1 MHATDPARIG
11 ADAEP
16 TLTLLS
22 DLMCELQALE
32 EGRGSTGRAQGIL
45 ADLALEPNLRHLPK
59 VILTVYGEIG
69 AALRGI
75 RLSREAIQSYSLDR
89 LRDTHS
95 KLSEV
100 SSTTESAAMEMLN
113 GLDRSLA
120 MIDGLETAQ
129 GAGTVSG
136 TGTHAQFDALRTEVN
151 QLYGC
156 LQFQDIIAQQLSGV
170 AALLVDVEQ
179 RMATL
184 AQLFDHPGVAG
195 AEAGGTA
202 AAGAGLAPADPE
214 AYNPDATA
222 RNVAERQA
230 LVDEA
235 FGLVRPAR

>member
-1 MHATDPARIG
+1 MHATDPVRISPE
-11 ADAEP
+11 AEP
-16 TLTLLS
+16 ALTLLTE
-22 DLMCELQALE
+22 LICELQALE
-32 EGRGSTGRAQGIL
+32 EGRGGIGRAQGIL
-45 ADLALEPNLRHLPK
+45 ADLGLEPNLRHLPK

-75 RLSREAIQSYSLDR
+75 RLSRETIQSYSLDR

-129 GAGTVSG
+129 GAGTE
-136 TGTHAQFDALRTEVN
+136 THAQFDALRAEVN

-184 AQLFDHPGVAG
+184 AQLFDHPATGI
-195 AEAGGTA
+195 
-202 AAGAGLAPADPE
+202 AAGAGLAAADPE
-214 AYNPDATA
+214 TYNPDATT

-235 FGLVRPAR
+235 FGLARPAR